1 MTEVEAKVYNDL
13 KKKYQDLQLE
23 FEQYKQE
30 SVKWSIE
37 DFIERAKTAG
47 YTISKKKA
55 QEALEH
61 MIRKHDAEL
70 GISWI
75 TIDCYLD
82 IYGKTSKKHR

>member
-1 MTEVEAKVYNDL
+1 MLLLIQAERNL
-13 KKKYQDLQLE
+13 KKLQEE
-23 FEQYKQE
+23 FEQYKKE

-37 DFIERAKTAG
+37 DFIYRAKDTG
-47 YTISKKKA
+47 YKISKKKA

-75 TIDCYLD
+75 TIDVYLD
-82 IYGKTSKKHR
+82 MYGTKIKKKKK